1 MAAPG
6 NYPSVPHCTSLLDTD
21 PFAAGIVE
29 ATNGFISLLA
39 FHRKLPQVSP
49 KSVCSGA
56 LVFINA
62 PTLTRQLEICFCSL
76 FNYADKSLG
85 NAFIQICGRSRNGE
99 IFVGKTPHLA
109 VVHYKHEWS
118 CLNKGVY
125 KPLFENHLLPGCD
138 AAFRSGLV
146 FLLIFFF

>member
-1 MAAPG
+1 MDLF
-6 NYPSVPHCTSLLDTD
+6 HCWL
-21 PFAAGIVE
+21 
-29 ATNGFISLLA
+29 FIGSCP
-39 FHRKLPQVSP
+39 RSP
-49 KSVCSGA
+49 KSICSGA

-109 VVHYKHEWS
+109 VVHCKHEWS

-146 FLLIFFF
+146 FLLIFFFKQMVKYLLMQFNFITALSVFIFPLWSS